1 MQLSNQ
7 LKEAIDNNAFCAI
20 ATKVNE
26 KELQNHLMWVD
37 YAENT
42 ILINTEQGRKKTENI
57 RLNPYLTVVIFH
69 PSDMYQSW
77 EIRGTVDNIVQG
89 QSANDHID
97 YLSNRYLGKPYKR
110 AKDVSWEQ
118 ANIKSREIWE
128 VTIDKIISMVSRPQE
143 KSASE

>member
-7 LKEAIDNNAFCAI
+7 LKEAIDHNAFCAI

-77 EIRGTVDNIVQG
+77 EIRGTVENIVQG

>member
-77 EIRGTVDNIVQG
+77 EIRGTVENIVQG

-97 YLSNRYLGKPYKR
+97 YLSNRYLGEPYKR
-110 AKDVSWEQ
+110 SKDVSWEQ

>member
-77 EIRGTVDNIVQG
+77 EIRGTVENIVQG
-89 QSANDHID
+89 QSANNHID

>member
-1 MQLSNQ
+1 MQLSKQ

-57 RLNPYLTVVIFH
+57 RLNPYLTVVIFN

-77 EIRGTVDNIVQG
+77 EIRGTVENIVQG

-128 VTIDKIISMVSRPQE
+128 VTVDKIISMVSRPQE
-143 KSASE
+143 KSVSE

>member
-77 EIRGTVDNIVQG
+77 EISGTVENIVQG

>member
-77 EIRGTVDNIVQG
+77 EIRGTVENIVQD

-110 AKDVSWEQ
+110 AKDVSWEH

>member
-1 MQLSNQ
+1 MQLSIQ

-20 ATKVNE
+20 ATKVNV

-77 EIRGTVDNIVQG
+77 EIRGTVENIVQG

>member
-20 ATKVNE
+20 ATKANE

-77 EIRGTVDNIVQG
+77 EIRGTVENIVQG

>member
-77 EIRGTVDNIVQG
+77 EIRGTVENIVQG

-110 AKDVSWEQ
+110 AKDVSWEK

>member
-57 RLNPYLTVVIFH
+57 RLNPY
-69 PSDMYQSW
+69 
-77 EIRGTVDNIVQG
+77 
-89 QSANDHID
+89 
-97 YLSNRYLGKPYKR
+97 
-110 AKDVSWEQ
+110 
-118 ANIKSREIWE
+118 
-128 VTIDKIISMVSRPQE
+128 
-143 KSASE
+143 

>member
-37 YAENT
+37 YALNT

-77 EIRGTVDNIVQG
+77 EIRGTVENIVQG